1 MSCETGRGW
10 GEMTVIELEV
20 DFVKSIESE
29 PNPPPKYN
37 ALHLIIQF
45 RKIILFLTPLP

>member
-1 MSCETGRGW
+1 
-10 GEMTVIELEV
+10 MTVIELEV

-29 PNPPPKYN
+29 PKPPPKYN